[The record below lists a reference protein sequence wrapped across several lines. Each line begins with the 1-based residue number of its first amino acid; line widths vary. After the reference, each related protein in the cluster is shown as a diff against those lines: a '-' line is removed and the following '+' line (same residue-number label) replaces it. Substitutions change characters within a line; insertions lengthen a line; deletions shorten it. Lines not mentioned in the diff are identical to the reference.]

1 MQVVEANGAK
11 IPIVGFGTMRL
22 KQDAGIR
29 VIEAALRL
37 GYRHL
42 DTAQAYENEREVGA
56 AMRASGV
63 KRDDIFLATKVAW
76 QRFKAGDLERSVDE
90 SLERLQ
96 VPFVDLLLLHW
107 PNPAIPLAETMESL
121 SKVKR
126 AGLTRHIG
134 ISNFTRALI
143 DDAVRLASE
152 PIVTNQIEVHPFI
165 DRSQVIAAS
174 QRHGM
179 AITAYCPVARGK
191 VPGNEVLTRIGAK
204 HGKTAAQV
212 SLRWLIQQGIVV
224 IPHSSKVERVKEN
237 LAVLDFTLG
246 PAEMAEIDGL
256 KRADGRVV
264 SPPHAPQWDG

>member
-1 MQVVEANGAK
+1 
-11 IPIVGFGTMRL
+11 
-22 KQDAGIR
+22 
-29 VIEAALRL
+29 
-37 GYRHL
+37 
-42 DTAQAYENEREVGA
+42 
-56 AMRASGV
+56 
-63 KRDDIFLATKVAW
+63 
-76 QRFKAGDLERSVDE
+76 
-90 SLERLQ
+90 
-96 VPFVDLLLLHW
+96 
-107 PNPAIPLAETMESL
+107 
-121 SKVKR
+121 
-126 AGLTRHIG
+126 
-134 ISNFTRALI
+134 
-143 DDAVRLASE
+143 
-152 PIVTNQIEVHPFI
+152 
-165 DRSQVIAAS
+165 
-174 QRHGM
+174 M